1 MLDLVINGGTV
12 VTPSGS
18 GKFDIG
24 IQGEKIVFVSAHGSI
39 SNESVSSIDA
49 TGKYVFPG
57 GIEPHTHIATRVRER
72 WAGRR
77 DTQRRCLDR
86 LEKT

>member
-1 MLDLVINGGTV
+1 MLDLIIHGGTA

-24 IQGEKIVFVSAHGSI
+24 IKGEKIVLVAAGGSI
-39 SNESVSSIDA
+39 NDECTARIDA

-57 GIEPHTHIATRVRER
+57 GIEPHTCFEGVGGT
-72 WAGRR
+72 
-77 DTQRRCLDR
+77 
-86 LEKT
+86 